1 MSPFRARAASLPLE
15 RRPDESV
22 LATLVALVPVTTG
35 YDMYVYS
42 ADFPGSMRRVVRS
55 ITGGECVYFQGSGGK
70 RPAEVRLY
78 RR

>member
-1 MSPFRARAASLPLE
+1 
-15 RRPDESV
+15 
-22 LATLVALVPVTTG
+22 LVPVTTG

-55 ITGGECVYFQGSGGK
+55 ITGGECVYFQGSGGNILPK
-70 RPAEVRLY
+70 FALY